1 MTPEERVAKL
11 AQRVEDY
18 VTGSPTLTYK
28 GIDGMIVEAMKEHTK
43 DLEGQNGELLGICRK
58 LLKVCSNCGGS
69 GKFNVLGEDYKC
81 GVCTSLRADI
91 ANIEKH
97 DTSSQRKD
105 GVTDMWM
112 PGDQIRALEAEVAQL
127 KESKEMLRAD
137 LEEANSMLSKNEGR
151 VKEIVDDSLIRQ
163 RDRALLQMRELKR
176 IFVKDSCD
184 CGPWQD
190 EELQRHKAGCQYRMY
205 VEDIEKQHPISEG
218 VVIRQGE
225 DGAECAKCGEKDYP
239 LVNHKCKAQCPKCG
253 IVGKEDRCLS
263 CNADM
268 ERDTNDSKKSDEIE
282 EFAQGVR
289 EHSSSTPC
297 MDCGRPVLPGRTC
310 GAC

>member
-1 MTPEERVAKL
+1 MACDHSVREQIYVADGDCSACLKL
-11 AQRVEDY
+11 
-18 VTGSPTLTYK
+18 
-28 GIDGMIVEAMKEHTK
+28 
-43 DLEGQNGELLGICRK
+43 QNQELLRICK
-58 LLKVCSNCGGS
+58 ALLTKCGNCAGK
-69 GKFNVLGEDYKC
+69 GKFTLLGDEYKC
-81 GVCTSLRADI
+81 GECTDLRAAI
-91 ANIEKH
+91 ANVEKH

-112 PGDQIRALEAEVAQL
+112 PGDQIRALQAEVAQL

-137 LEEANSMLSKNEGR
+137 LEEANSMLSKGEGQVSDCKCQEGDFR
-151 VKEIVDDSLIRQ
+151 SCHGEVESLK
-163 RDRALLQMRELKR
+163 LQMRELKR

-205 VEDIEKQHPISEG
+205 IEDIEKGASISEG

-268 ERDTNDSKKSDEIE
+268 RRASKGGKD
-282 EFAQGVR
+282 
-289 EHSSSTPC
+289 
-297 MDCGRPVLPGRTC
+297 
-310 GAC
+310 GA